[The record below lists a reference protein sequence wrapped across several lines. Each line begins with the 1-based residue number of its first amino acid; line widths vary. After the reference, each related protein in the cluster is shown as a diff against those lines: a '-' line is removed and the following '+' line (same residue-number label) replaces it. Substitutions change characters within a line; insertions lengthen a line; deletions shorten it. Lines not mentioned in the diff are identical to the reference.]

1 MRFEKI
7 WQFWQ
12 RFRLAIF
19 IAGAVLF
26 LVLDIWLTC
35 PHLYWVTGY
44 NFVVT
49 VFIVFVQKRYRETS
63 RTLAVPILQ
72 TLPPK
77 NNAAQLSLSDIL
89 LREFDYAKETAA
101 QAMNDRLTMLNYFLL
116 SAGVVVAGIG
126 VMVSK
131 EGGYEFP
138 YRDESIIALSLI
150 FNVVGWVYFM
160 NQVRL
165 RQAWCESARAMNHIK
180 QVFVEHCGYSQE
192 KVKAAFRWGV
202 ENIPAPPK
210 KMTVFYF
217 SALLI
222 SILSAIAIALAGTM
236 LLGVNQLSRFYFI
249 PMGLGLSHL
258 LFQMS
263 MYTALLEDPV
273 PATHKRKKKS
283 NTLRSVT
290 FQQSALNE
298 MNVPKIVELNEEQ
311 EVFKGFFKIT
321 EGRFRFQKFDETMSD
336 EVRRLCLD
344 RGDSVAVILLN
355 RHDNTL
361 ILIKQFRYPVYRAQ
375 NHQNGWLYELVAGV
389 VEARETPEEVVRR
402 EAMEEAGYEVENLAL
417 LACVYPSPGGT
428 SERIYVYYAEVTA
441 RGYEGGGLASEHEDI
456 RVIELPVNQV
466 YEMVEQGLI
475 EDAKTLVGLLYAK
488 DRLNIAD

>member
-1 MRFEKI
+1 MDFKQI
-7 WQFWQ
+7 WRQW
-12 RFRLAIF
+12 RGAIF
-19 IAGAVLF
+19 TTLSVSF
-26 LVLDIWLTC
+26 VVLDIWFARSN
-35 PHLYWVTGY
+35 LYWVTGY
-44 NFVVT
+44 ALIVT
-49 VFIVFVQKRYRETS
+49 IFIVFVQLKYHETP
-63 RTLAVPILQ
+63 RTLPVPILQ

-77 NNAAQLSLSDIL
+77 NGAAKLRLSEIL

-180 QVFVEHCGYSQE
+180 QVFVEHCGYSQDRAKE
-192 KVKAAFRWGV
+192 AFRWSV

-222 SILSAIAIALAGTM
+222 SILSAAAIGLASTI
-236 LLGVNQLSRFYFI
+236 LLGVDQVSHFYFI
-249 PMGLGLSHL
+249 PMGLSLYHL

-263 MYTALLEDPV
+263 MYTALLEESTPPAHNPKKNSAGLPV
-273 PATHKRKKKS
+273 VSSRAS
-283 NTLRSVT
+283 G
-290 FQQSALNE
+290 QSE
-298 MNVPKIVELNEEQ
+298 MSMPKIVELKEEQ
-311 EVFKGFFKIT
+311 EVFKDFFKIT
-321 EGRFRFQKFDETMSD
+321 VGRFRFQKFNEQMSN

-344 RGDSVAVILLN
+344 RGDSVAVVLFN
-355 RHDNTL
+355 RRNNALVL
-361 ILIKQFRYPVYRAQ
+361 IVQFRYPVYRAH
-375 NHQNGWLYELVAGV
+375 NRQNGWLHELVAGV
-389 VEARETPEEVVRR
+389 VDAGETPEQAVRR
-402 EAMEEAGYEVENLAL
+402 EILEEAGYNVENVEL
-417 LACVYPSPGGT
+417 LARIYPSPGGT
-428 SERIYVYYAEVTA
+428 SERVYIYFAEVA
-441 RGYEGGGLASEHEDI
+441 ERENGGGLTSEHEDI
-456 RVIELPVNQV
+456 RVLELPVGKV
-466 YEMVEQGLI
+466 YEMVEQGMI
-475 EDAKTLVGLLYAK
+475 EDAKTLAGLLYAK
-488 DRLNIAD
+488 ERLDMRQ